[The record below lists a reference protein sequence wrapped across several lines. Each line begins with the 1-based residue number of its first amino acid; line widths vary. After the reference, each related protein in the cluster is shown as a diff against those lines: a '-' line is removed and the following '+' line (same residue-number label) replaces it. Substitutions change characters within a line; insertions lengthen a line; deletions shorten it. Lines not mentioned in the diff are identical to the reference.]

1 MAFKAK
7 LFREKMKACGVS
19 QKQLAE
25 RTRFD
30 VRSISRWA
38 NGHQA
43 PKTASILELAKA
55 LGCSPKDFDPDFA
68 DSMEGVI
75 VSGRVSAASHN
86 AYAAMKLAFNVSQ
99 TQILELAPILF
110 ATVAARALQIPSD
123 DDAFIAAQECE
134 ARNRG
139 IRGIRI
145 DRVGSPDEV
154 EGLALDRKAANNH
167 KCFGLEP
174 KHGSM
179 AISRNLFCEA
189 LNRMVAQADNQ
200 VSIDMWQQDLP
211 GHVPDADGFNPHVA
225 LLELVAE
232 GDPEIVRRLVRG
244 EVRLSTSIDKAEIA
258 NKGDLNRLAELIRK
272 DLADQAAAHRAM
284 LEDRRRASLARLDR
298 WRHVYEREHPQWAQ
312 EYEELRAALCHGED
326 WYPDYYSEKM
336 IEEARANPFTEERFI
351 DDTRYPDPF
360 DRLFDREPEPVYPC
374 TNADVERFGELQA
387 HRAASKAAFEGGNK

>member
-1 MAFKAK
+1 MAFKAE

-25 RTRFD
+25 RARFD

-38 NGHQA
+38 NGHQV
-43 PKTASILELAKA
+43 PKPASILKLAEF
-55 LGCSPKDFDPDFA
+55 LGCSPTDFDPDFA

-86 AYAAMKLAFNVSQ
+86 AYAAMKLVFNVSQ

-123 DDAFIAAQECE
+123 DDAFFSAQEFE
-134 ARNRG
+134 AKK
-139 IRGIRI
+139 RGIRI
-145 DRVGSPDEV
+145 ERFGNADEV
-154 EGLALDRKAANNH
+154 EGHYFDRKAANDH

-174 KHGSM
+174 AHGSM
-179 AISRNLFCEA
+179 AMSRNLFCEA
-189 LNRMVAQADNQ
+189 LHRIVAQADNR
-200 VSIDMWQQDLP
+200 VSIDMWQQDWP

-244 EVRLSTSIDKAEIA
+244 EVRLSTSIDKAQIA

-272 DLADQAAAHRAM
+272 DLADQAASHRAV
-284 LEDRRRASLARLDR
+284 LEERRRASQARLDR
-298 WRHVYEREHPQWAQ
+298 WRKGYEREHPEWAQ
-312 EYEELRAALCHGED
+312 EFEELTAALCHPAK
-326 WYPDYYSEKM
+326 WYPAYYSDKM
-336 IEEARANPFTEERFI
+336 IEEARADPFAETRFI
-351 DDTRYPDPF
+351 DDARYPGPF